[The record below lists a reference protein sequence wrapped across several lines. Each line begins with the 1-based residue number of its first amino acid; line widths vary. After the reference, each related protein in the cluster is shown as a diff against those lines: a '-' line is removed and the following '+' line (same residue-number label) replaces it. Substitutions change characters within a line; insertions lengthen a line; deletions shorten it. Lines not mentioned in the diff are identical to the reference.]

1 MAEEPAAIAPS
12 LKITGL
18 HVAGYRSIRQLD
30 WPEDGLGWNST
41 VPDIVLVGG
50 ANGSGKTTLLEGL
63 FGVFAGHGDIDSRQ
77 VFRGA
82 SELRLDLR
90 VSSEIFPGT
99 RDLCLAIGDDVFVKS
114 QQAAELDLIVRNGA
128 KGDQL
133 LTRSPSWRVF
143 DKAAFDSDRYGDTDL
158 PRVLYFPSD
167 RRLNFPRPKDA
178 RAGSPFGDGD
188 SPRFPGGDT
197 MGFRFAAAKRYE
209 DSLVALLHAARWSDL
224 NAKDEGR
231 PEEANE
237 FASYVDAFHRFVG
250 GGKQLTWH
258 RGELHVRMADGAL
271 HDLPELSSGEK
282 QILIFAAEI
291 RKAWIPGSLVL
302 IDEPELH
309 LHEAW
314 QTTLFELIR
323 DLQRERGG
331 QVILATQSN
340 HLFGLGEPGSQVVL
354 RKGWP

>member
-1 MAEEPAAIAPS
+1 MRAATA
-12 LKITGL
+12 
-18 HVAGYRSIRQLD
+18 SIDSSRAAD
-30 WPEDGLGWNST
+30 ELGWSAEKGLRDT
-41 VPDIVLVGG
+41 YIVLVGG

-63 FGVFAGHGDIDSRQ
+63 FSVFNGPGDLDDRP
-77 VFRGA
+77 VFPGA
-82 SELRLDLR
+82 DELRLDLR

-99 RDLCLAIGDDVFVKS
+99 RDLCLAIGDVKFVEA
-114 QQAAELDLIVRNGA
+114 QQKTEDFYAIARDERQRNS
-128 KGDQL
+128 L
-133 LTRSPSWRVF
+133 LMRSPAWRAF
-143 DKAAFDSDRYGDTDL
+143 DKAAFDWERYGDTDL

-178 RAGSPFGDGD
+178 RGASSLSEDGSLLSFL
-188 SPRFPGGDT
+188 GGKET
-197 MGFRFAAAKRYE
+197 MGLRFAAAKRYE
-209 DSLVALLHAARWSDL
+209 DSLVALLHAARWNDL

-231 PEEANE
+231 PEDAIE
-237 FASYVDAFHRFVG
+237 FAGYVDAFHRFMG

-258 RGELHVRMADGAL
+258 RGELRVRMADGTL

-291 RKAWIPGSLVL
+291 RKAWIPGSLIL

-314 QTTLFELIR
+314 QTTLFELLR

-354 RKGWP
+354 RKDWP